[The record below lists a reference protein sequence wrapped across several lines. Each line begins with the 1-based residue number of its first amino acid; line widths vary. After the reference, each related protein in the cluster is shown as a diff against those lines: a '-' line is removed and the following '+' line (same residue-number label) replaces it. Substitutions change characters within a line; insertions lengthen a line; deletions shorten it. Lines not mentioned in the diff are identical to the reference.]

1 MVVFCKAGRTVRL
14 RTDAICHR
22 SYDYCLAS
30 NKVSNMSHQQ
40 AVSHQVG
47 VWIDHR
53 EAFVVF
59 SNEPT
64 IKEHSISSGIEKHIR
79 SSGQGAESA
88 GVAEDQRERQLAHN
102 RDRFYDDVI
111 EHIHGATAIFIFGP
125 GEAKG
130 EFTKRVK
137 HKGLGECITGVE
149 AADNLTNN
157 QIAARIQDFFHR

>member
-1 MVVFCKAGRTVRL
+1 VVVFRKASSSVRL
-14 RTDAICHR
+14 RTDAHRHQPYDICF
-22 SYDYCLAS
+22 AV
-30 NKVSNMSHQQ
+30 NKVINMNNQKV
-40 AVSHQVG
+40 VSQQVG

-64 IKEHSISSGIEKHIR
+64 IKEHSISSGIEKHFH

-88 GVAEDQRERQLAHN
+88 GVAEDKRERHVAHN
-102 RDRFYDDVI
+102 LDRFYDDVI
-111 EHIHGATAIFIFGP
+111 EYIHGATAIFIFGP

-130 EFTKRVK
+130 EFKKRVE
-137 HKGLGECITGVE
+137 HKGLGDLITGVE

-157 QIAARIQDFFHR
+157 QIAARVQDFFHK

>member
-1 MVVFCKAGRTVRL
+1 
-14 RTDAICHR
+14 
-22 SYDYCLAS
+22 
-30 NKVSNMSHQQ
+30 MSHQQ
-40 AVSHQVG
+40 VVSHQVG

-88 GVAEDQRERQLAHN
+88 GVAEDQRERHVAHN
-102 RDRFYDDVI
+102 MERFYDDVI
-111 EHIHGATAIFIFGP
+111 EYIHGATAIYIFGP

-130 EFTKRVK
+130 QFKKRVE
-137 HKGLGECITGVE
+137 HKGLGDLIAGVE
-149 AADNLTNN
+149 AADNLTSN
-157 QIAARIQDFFHR
+157 QIAARVQDFFHKQ

>member
-1 MVVFCKAGRTVRL
+1 MNNQK
-14 RTDAICHR
+14 
-22 SYDYCLAS
+22 
-30 NKVSNMSHQQ
+30 

-79 SSGQGAESA
+79 SSGQGAESP
-88 GVAEDQRERQLAHN
+88 GVAEDQRERHHEKNL
-102 RDRFYDDVI
+102 DRFYDDVI
-111 EHIHGATAIFIFGP
+111 EYIHGATAIYIFGP

-130 EFTKRVK
+130 EFKKRVEY
-137 HKGLGECITGVE
+137 KGLGDCITGVE

-157 QIAARIQDFFHR
+157 QIAARVQDFFHR

>member
-1 MVVFCKAGRTVRL
+1 M
-14 RTDAICHR
+14 
-22 SYDYCLAS
+22 S
-30 NKVSNMSHQQ
+30 NQK

-64 IKEHSISSGIEKHIR
+64 IKEHSISSGIEKHIH

-88 GVAEDQRERQLAHN
+88 GVAEDQRERHLAHN
-102 RDRFYDDVI
+102 LDRFYDDVI
-111 EHIHGATAIFIFGP
+111 EYIHGATAIYIFGP

-130 EFTKRVK
+130 EFKKRVE
-137 HKGLGECITGVE
+137 HKGLGECITGIE
-149 AADNLTNN
+149 AVDNLTNN
-157 QIAARIQDFFHR
+157 QIAAKVQDFFHRQ

>member
-1 MVVFCKAGRTVRL
+1 VVVFRKASSSVRL
-14 RTDAICHR
+14 RTDAHR
-22 SYDYCLAS
+22 HQFYDCYLAS

-64 IKEHSISSGIEKHIR
+64 IKEHSISSGIENHIHYA
-79 SSGQGAESA
+79 GHGTESEA
-88 GVAEDQRERQLAHN
+88 FAEDQRKRHHEQNL
-102 RDRFYDDVI
+102 DRYYDEVI
-111 EHIHGATAIFIFGP
+111 EYIHGATAIFIFGP

-130 EFTKRVK
+130 EFRKRIE
-137 HKGLGECITGVE
+137 HKGLGGHIAGVE
-149 AADNLTNN
+149 TADNITNN
-157 QIAARIQDFFHR
+157 QIVAKVQDFFHT